1 METKTCHV
9 CGDERPVEE
18 FRLRSRNGEERH
30 NNCKACWCAYMRE
43 YNRQQRHKELTTF
56 NQQLKDRH
64 NDVAFLAKIT
74 QVMVRRMGGLS
85 AFVASWKDAHDA
97 ARKARPGS
105 KMVLDFYLAVTRLIE
120 VSSQPPD
127 YDEFSDE
134 DLELAVDG
142 YVRRVLG
149 E

>member
-1 METKTCHV
+1 MKTKTCHV

-30 NNCKACWCAYMRE
+30 NECKACWRDYMRE
-43 YNRQQRHKELTTF
+43 YNRRHRHKELTTF

-64 NDVAFLAKIT
+64 HDVAFLAEIT

-85 AFVASWKDAHDA
+85 AFVKQWKDAHDA

-105 KMVLDFYLAVTRLIE
+105 KMVFDFCLAMARLIE
-120 VSSQPPD
+120 VSSQSPD
-127 YDEFSDE
+127 YGEFSIE
-134 DLELAVDG
+134 ELERAVDG
-142 YVRRVLG
+142 YMRRMLG

>member
-18 FRLRSRNGEERH
+18 FRLRSRNGEQRH
-30 NNCKACWCAYMRE
+30 NECKACYAAYMGEHHR
-43 YNRQQRHKELTTF
+43 RQRHRELTTF

-64 NDVAFLAKIT
+64 NDVAFLAKLS

-85 AFVASWKDAHDA
+85 AFVASWKGAHDA

-105 KMVLDFYLAVTRLIE
+105 KMVLDFYLAMVRLIE
-120 VSSQPPD
+120 VSSESPD
-127 YDEFSDE
+127 YSEFSIE
-134 DLELAVDG
+134 DLELAIDG

>member
-30 NNCKACWCAYMRE
+30 NNCKACYREYMRE
-43 YNRQQRHKELTTF
+43 YNRRQRHKELTTF
-56 NQQLKDRH
+56 NQQVKDRNH
-64 NDVAFLAKIT
+64 DIAFLAKIT

-85 AFVASWKDAHDA
+85 SFIKQWKDAHDA

-120 VSSQPPD
+120 VSSQSPD
-127 YDEFSDE
+127 YGEFSIE
-134 DLELAVDG
+134 ELELAVDG